1 MAMTELE
8 KMRHSCAHVM
18 ATAVQ
23 EMFPD
28 AQLGF
33 GPPIEDG
40 FYYDFDLPRALTP
53 EDLKEVERRMKAV
66 VKAAD
71 PFVYEEVSGEEAL
84 RLFEDAGQTYKV
96 EAIQDLVGKGETISI
111 YRSGKFFDLC
121 AGPHVENTRRVGVYK
136 LLSIAGAY
144 WKGDEKRPQ
153 LQRIY
158 ATSFPSK
165 KDLKEYLHRRE
176 EARRRDHRV
185 LARELDL
192 FSINPEVGAGLVLW
206 HPKGGVLR
214 EILEDFW
221 RAEHRKRGYDI
232 VFTPHI
238 GRKELWDT
246 SGHTRWY
253 ADGLFPEMELENQ
266 TYITKPM
273 NCPFHVKIF
282 GSRTRSYRDLPL
294 RFGELGTVYRYE
306 RSGVLHGAMRVRGF
320 TQDDAHIFCRPDQF
334 ATEVVAA
341 LDIARFM
348 LDTFGF
354 GELEIDLSVR
364 DESGDEKY
372 VGADELWELAE
383 KGLVEALEAQGLE
396 YTRVPG
402 EAAFYGPKIDVKVR
416 DAIGRTWQLTT
427 IQVDFNLPER
437 FDIEYEDEDGSS
449 KRPVMVH
456 RALLGSIE
464 RFVAILIEHYAGAF
478 PVWIAPVQVMM
489 IPIADRHE
497 EYCQQAAERM
507 REAGLRVEVDA
518 RGERMNRK
526 IRNAQMQKI
535 PYMLVVGDRDVEA
548 GKVSVRLRSEQSLDA
563 MDVDTFIAA
572 ATKVAADRAEGYG
585 FDDAD

>member
-1 MAMTELE
+1 MPMTELE

-23 EMFPD
+23 EMFPE

-53 EDLKEVERRMKAV
+53 DDLEEVERRMARG

-71 PFVYEEVSGEEAL
+71 PFIYEEIAGDAALSMFEET
-84 RLFEDAGQTYKV
+84 GQMYKL
-96 EAIQDLVGKGETISI
+96 EAIRDLVDKGETISI
-111 YRSGKFFDLC
+111 YRSGEFFDLC
-121 AGPHVENTRRVGVYK
+121 AGPHMTNTRQVGTYK
-136 LLSIAGAY
+136 LLSVAGAY

-158 ATSFPSK
+158 ATSFSSK
-165 KDLKEYLHRRE
+165 KELREFLDRRE
-176 EARRRDHRV
+176 EALRRDHRT

-192 FSINPEVGAGLVLW
+192 FSINADVGAGLVLW

-221 RAEHRKRGYDI
+221 RAEHRRRGYDI

-253 ADGLFPEMELENQ
+253 ADGLFPEMELEHQ
-266 TYITKPM
+266 TFINKPM

-282 GSRTRSYRDLPL
+282 GSQTRSYRDLPL
-294 RFGELGTVYRYE
+294 RFGELGTVYRFE
-306 RSGVLHGAMRVRGF
+306 RSGVLHGALRVRGF

-334 ATEVVAA
+334 ASEVAGA
-341 LDIARFM
+341 LDIARFI

-354 GELEIDLSVR
+354 GDLEIDLSVR
-364 DESGDEKY
+364 DDSGDEKY
-372 VGADELWELAE
+372 VGANELWELAE
-383 KGLVEALEAQGLE
+383 AGLIEALEKEGME

-402 EAAFYGPKIDVKVR
+402 EAAFYGPKIDIKVR

-437 FDIEYEDEDGSS
+437 FDIDYEDEDGLR

-456 RALLGSIE
+456 RALLGSME
-464 RFVAILIEHYAGAF
+464 RFTAILIEHYAGAF
-478 PVWIAPVQVMM
+478 PVWLAPVQVMM

-497 EYCQQAAERM
+497 QYCHSAATTM
-507 REAGLRVEVDA
+507 REAGLRVDIDA
-518 RGERMNRK
+518 RSERMNRK
-526 IRNAQMQKI
+526 IRNAQLQKI

-548 GKVSVRLRSEQSLDA
+548 GQVSVRLRSEKDQGA
-563 MDVDTFIAA
+563 MDLETFIS
-572 ATKVAADRAEGYG
+572 TVRNVCSDRADGYG
-585 FDDAD
+585 FGEAE